1 MVERNGRI
9 RRLRFYTLILIAILI
24 ISGIFAFKSIRKNKG
39 INETTSIGDLSKE
52 EASIG
57 DLSKEEA
64 SIGDL
69 SKEEASIGDL
79 SKEEAS
85 IGDLSKEE
93 VDDRTHVVTPKIE
106 DKDLE
111 DIQSIIEYGS
121 NILVGSHYPIYDKD
135 NIDSISENF
144 VTQYI
149 ADFKK
154 ELANDPYYNKD
165 SDYELNIDFETYNAP
180 NNLVSVI
187 FNITEDSSTLAH
199 PDTKIFT
206 KVYDLSNDI
215 EVELANIMDGE
226 YLEHISQIS
235 ENYFRTNE
243 SYKDNVDSSIFKEG
257 INPSAENYANFILK
271 EDKIVFIFARY
282 QLFSGNFG
290 MPSVEIPY
298 SDLKDYIKPE
308 WVELFT
314 KEEDFNQIDKTP
326 EKPKV
331 DITLPKR
338 DIDPNKPMIALTFD
352 DGPNK
357 KTTTPIL
364 DILKEYDSVATF
376 FILGNRVSNNEE
388 LLKRMLEEGNEI
400 GNHSYNHKELTKL
413 SSEELREQIIDTQDA
428 IIESTGFEPKLVRP
442 TYGSYNDKLKS
453 EIDMPLILWSIDTLD
468 WKSRDANKVADYVLA
483 NVKDGDIILMHDI
496 HDSTA
501 EATQILVPKLIDM
514 GFQLVTVSELY
525 ESKGESLESGKI
537 YH

>member
-1 MVERNGRI
+1 MH
-9 RRLRFYTLILIAILI
+9 
-24 ISGIFAFKSIRKNKG
+24 KS
-39 INETTSIGDLSKE
+39 
-52 EASIG
+52 
-57 DLSKEEA
+57 
-64 SIGDL
+64 
-69 SKEEASIGDL
+69 
-79 SKEEAS
+79 
-85 IGDLSKEE
+85 
-93 VDDRTHVVTPKIE
+93 
-106 DKDLE
+106 
-111 DIQSIIEYGS
+111 
-121 NILVGSHYPIYDKD
+121 
-135 NIDSISENF
+135 
-144 VTQYI
+144 
-149 ADFKK
+149 
-154 ELANDPYYNKD
+154 
-165 SDYELNIDFETYNAP
+165 
-180 NNLVSVI
+180 
-187 FNITEDSSTLAH
+187 
-199 PDTKIFT
+199 
-206 KVYDLSNDI
+206 
-215 EVELANIMDGE
+215 
-226 YLEHISQIS
+226 
-235 ENYFRTNE
+235 
-243 SYKDNVDSSIFKEG
+243 
-257 INPSAENYANFILK
+257 YA
-271 EDKIVFIFARY
+271 
-282 QLFSGNFG
+282 
-290 MPSVEIPY
+290 
-298 SDLKDYIKPE
+298 
-308 WVELFT
+308 